1 MRLAARVNEI
11 LISESKLVVLID
23 KVLTDSTKSSVLLQ
37 FVLIKNGVIGTLLMQ
52 ELLVRVF
59 DALFQRLIFFLLD
72 K

>member
-23 KVLTDSTKSSVLLQ
+23 KVLTDSTKSPVLLQ
-37 FVLIKNGVIGTLLMQ
+37 FVRIKNGVIGTLLMQ

-59 DALFQRLIFFLLD
+59 DALFQRLIFFLFD